1 MKTIIT
7 QNLPITEQY
16 TYLISTIAP
25 RPIALVST
33 IDKNAKPNLAPFSY
47 FNIFGVNPP
56 IIAFSAA
63 LSGKTALPK
72 DTLQNLR
79 EIPEAVINLVNY
91 NMLHA
96 TSLASVA
103 YPHGVNEF
111 TKAGFTAIPS
121 HQIRPPRVAESPIQ
135 LECHVLNII
144 PLGQQ
149 GGAGNLILCHVDRIH
164 IAEHILTTDG
174 KINHLAL
181 DLVARAGGNYY
192 CRMNENSMFEV
203 PKPIHSL
210 AIGVDALPQNIRH
223 SPILTGNDL
232 AQLASIEQLPTTQEL
247 EHLTVPNHSKNNP
260 TQQHTIAQQLLAK
273 GEKMKAWK
281 VLLD

>member
-7 QNLPITEQY
+7 QGLPIVDQY

-33 IDKNAKPNLAPFSY
+33 IDKAGNVNLAPFSY

-56 IIAFSAA
+56 IVAFSAA

-72 DTLQNLR
+72 DTLHNLR
-79 EIPEAVINLVNY
+79 EVGEAVINLVNY
-91 NMLHA
+91 DMVHA
-96 TSLASVA
+96 ASLSSVA
-103 YPHGVNEF
+103 YPLEVNEF
-111 TKAGFTAIPS
+111 VKAGFTAIPS
-121 HQIRPPRVAESPIQ
+121 EQVRPPRVAESPVQ
-135 LECHVLNII
+135 LECRMVDII
-144 PLGQQ
+144 ALGEQ

-164 IAEHILTTDG
+164 IAEHVLTAEG

-203 PKPIHSL
+203 PKPLHSF
-210 AIGVDALPQNIRH
+210 AIGVDLLPETIRH
-223 SPILTGNDL
+223 SHILTGNDL
-232 AQLASIEQLPTTQEL
+232 AQLASVEQLPTPEQL
-247 EHLTVPNHSKNNP
+247 ADLVVPDYSKDNLTER
-260 TQQHTIAQQLLAK
+260 HTIARQLLAK
-273 GEKMKAWK
+273 NEKMKAWK